1 MSVITNNEAAITFGK
16 DAAKNWATAQSKGD
30 AGDALATCALYLA
43 HYTMT
48 FTATVAR
55 KGSDIDETVDFTVAD
70 LATPLFNADGSKDI
84 KAMAARTAT
93 LAKRVFEI
101 DTLNNAIK
109 TRLSRCIERAIYLA
123 NAIGDVDD
131 FADKVTIKANKLVVP
146 YGLVHEAPV
155 VGVDSDNEIAIHD
168 AMKDKAVSLDGKNGN
183 SLAELSK
190 RARPKATP
198 RAAAATDDKSKAASL
213 AESVK
218 FVHAIMLQ
226 QIDPSADETDVA
238 LSSDLR
244 RMLFELQTTVAAY
257 FTVDPIEGE
266 EKKAA

>member
-1 MSVITNNEAAITFGK
+1 MSVITNNDAAITFGK

-48 FTATVAR
+48 FTATVSR
-55 KGSDIDETVDFTVAD
+55 KGSDIDETIDFTVAD
-70 LATPLFNADGSKDI
+70 LASPLFNADGSKDI

-155 VGVDSDNEIAIHD
+155 EGVDSDNDIAVHD
-168 AMKDKAVSLDGKNGN
+168 AMKDKLVSLDGKNGN

-198 RAAAATDDKSKAASL
+198 RAATAPANKGDSL
-213 AESVK
+213 VESVK

-226 QIDPSADETDVA
+226 QIDPAADETDVA

-244 RMLFELQTTVAAY
+244 RMLFDLQVTLGAY
-257 FTVDPIEGE
+257 FVADPIEGE